1 MEMEEV
7 ILKVVNTLKVYEK
20 GFTSVKRNPVDYQKR
35 VESLSEFVE
44 CRINFELF
52 KDSRFK
58 ELEEIMDSHLFEVES
73 INDENP
79 FKNSFS
85 SITLSIGSKPV
96 NVSDDEYENVINSLT
111 NLIGGTSISFSSDR
125 NNLNLIIR

>member
-125 NNLNLIIR
+125 NNVNLIIR

>member
-1 MEMEEV
+1 MEEV

-20 GFTSVKRNPVDYQKR
+20 GFTSVKRNPVDYQER

-111 NLIGGTSISFSSDR
+111 DLIGGTSISFSSDR

>member
-7 ILKVVNTLKVYEK
+7 VLKVVNTLKVYEK

-96 NVSDDEYENVINSLT
+96 NVSDDEYESVINSLT

>member
-7 ILKVVNTLKVYEK
+7 ILRVVNTLKVYEK

-35 VESLSEFVE
+35 AESLSEFVE

-52 KDSRFK
+52 KDSKFK
-58 ELEEIMDSHLFEVES
+58 ELEEIMDSHLFEVDS

-85 SITLSIGSKPV
+85 SITLSIGRKPIGM
-96 NVSDDEYENVINSLT
+96 SDEEYEKVTNSLI
-111 NLIGGTSISFSSDR
+111 NLIGGTSMSFSSDR
-125 NNLNLIIR
+125 NNLNLVIR

>member
-1 MEMEEV
+1 MEEV

-96 NVSDDEYENVINSLT
+96 NVSHDEYENVINSLT

>member
-1 MEMEEV
+1 MEIEEV

-44 CRINFELF
+44 CRVNFELF
-52 KDSRFK
+52 KDSKFK

-85 SITLSIGSKPV
+85 SITLSIGNKPINMSEEDYR
-96 NVSDDEYENVINSLT
+96 NVTESLID
-111 NLIGGTSISFSSDR
+111 LIGGTSISFSSDR
-125 NNLNLIIR
+125 NNLNLVIR

>member
-7 ILKVVNTLKVYEK
+7 VLKVVNTLKVYEK

>member
-111 NLIGGTSISFSSDR
+111 DLIGGTSISFSSDK
-125 NNLNLIIR
+125 NNLGINIY

>member
-1 MEMEEV
+1 MEEV
-7 ILKVVNTLKVYEK
+7 VLKVVNTLKVYEK

-111 NLIGGTSISFSSDR
+111 DLIGGTSISFSSDR

>member
-1 MEMEEV
+1 MEEV

-58 ELEEIMDSHLFEVES
+58 ELES

-111 NLIGGTSISFSSDR
+111 DLIGGTSISFSSDR

>member
-7 ILKVVNTLKVYEK
+7 ALKVVNTLKVYEK

>member
-1 MEMEEV
+1 MEIEEV

-44 CRINFELF
+44 CRMNFELF

-58 ELEEIMDSHLFEVES
+58 ELEEEMDSHLFEVES
-73 INDENP
+73 ISDENS

-85 SITLSIGSKPV
+85 SITLSIGSKP
-96 NVSDDEYENVINSLT
+96 INMSEEDYSHITESLIS
-111 NLIGGTSISFSSDR
+111 LIGGTSVSFSSDR
-125 NNLNLIIR
+125 SNLNLVIR

>member
-1 MEMEEV
+1 MEEV
-7 ILKVVNTLKVYEK
+7 VLKVVNTLKVYEK

-85 SITLSIGSKPV
+85 SIILSIGSKPV

-111 NLIGGTSISFSSDR
+111 DLIGGTSISFSSDR

>member
-1 MEMEEV
+1 MEEV
-7 ILKVVNTLKVYEK
+7 ALKVVNTLKVYEK

-111 NLIGGTSISFSSDR
+111 DLIGGTSISFSSDR

>member
-1 MEMEEV
+1 MEIEEV

-44 CRINFELF
+44 CRMNFELF

-58 ELEEIMDSHLFEVES
+58 ELEEEMDSHLFEVES
-73 INDENP
+73 ISDENS

-85 SITLSIGSKPV
+85 SITLSIGSKP
-96 NVSDDEYENVINSLT
+96 INMSEEDYSHITESLIS
-111 NLIGGTSISFSSDR
+111 LIGGTSVSFSSDR
-125 NNLNLIIR
+125 NNLNLVIR

>member
-73 INDENP
+73 INDENL

-96 NVSDDEYENVINSLT
+96 NVSEDEYENVINSLT

>member
-1 MEMEEV
+1 MEEV

>member
-1 MEMEEV
+1 MEEV
-7 ILKVVNTLKVYEK
+7 ILKVVNALKVYEK

>member
-1 MEMEEV
+1 MEEV

-52 KDSRFK
+52 KDPRFK

-85 SITLSIGSKPV
+85 SITLSIGSKP
-96 NVSDDEYENVINSLT
+96 INMSEEDYSHITESLIS
-111 NLIGGTSISFSSDR
+111 LIGGTSVSFSSDR
-125 NNLNLIIR
+125 NNLNLVIR

>member
-7 ILKVVNTLKVYEK
+7 VLKVVNTLKVYEK

-96 NVSDDEYENVINSLT
+96 NVSDNEYENIINSLT

>member
-1 MEMEEV
+1 MEEV
-7 ILKVVNTLKVYEK
+7 VLKVVNTLKVYEK

>member
-111 NLIGGTSISFSSDR
+111 DLIGGTSISFSSDR

>member
-20 GFTSVKRNPVDYQKR
+20 GFTSVKRNPVDYQER

-111 NLIGGTSISFSSDR
+111 DLIGGTSISFSSDR

>member
-1 MEMEEV
+1 MEIEEV

-44 CRINFELF
+44 CRMNFELF

-58 ELEEIMDSHLFEVES
+58 ELEEGMDSHLFEVES
-73 INDENP
+73 ISDENS

-85 SITLSIGSKPV
+85 SITLSIGGKP
-96 NVSDDEYENVINSLT
+96 INMSEEDYSHITESLIS
-111 NLIGGTSISFSSDR
+111 LIGGTSVSFSSDR
-125 NNLNLIIR
+125 NNLNLVIR

>member
-1 MEMEEV
+1 MEEV
-7 ILKVVNTLKVYEK
+7 VLKVVNTLKVYEK

-96 NVSDDEYENVINSLT
+96 NVSDNEYENVINSLT

>member
-1 MEMEEV
+1 MEIEEV

-44 CRINFELF
+44 CRMNFELF

-58 ELEEIMDSHLFEVES
+58 ELEEAMDSHLFEVES
-73 INDENP
+73 ISDENS

-85 SITLSIGSKPV
+85 SITLSIGSKP
-96 NVSDDEYENVINSLT
+96 INMSEEDYSHITESLIS
-111 NLIGGTSISFSSDR
+111 LIGGTSVSFSSDR
-125 NNLNLIIR
+125 NNLNLVIR

>member
-1 MEMEEV
+1 MEEV

-73 INDENP
+73 INDENL

>member
-1 MEMEEV
+1 MEEV
-7 ILKVVNTLKVYEK
+7 ILKAVNTLKVYEK

-111 NLIGGTSISFSSDR
+111 DLIGGTSISFSSDR

>member
-1 MEMEEV
+1 MEIEDV

-44 CRINFELF
+44 CRVNFELF
-52 KDSRFK
+52 KDSKFK

-73 INDENP
+73 INDENS

-85 SITLSIGSKPV
+85 SITLSIGNKPINMSEEDYR
-96 NVSDDEYENVINSLT
+96 NVTESLID
-111 NLIGGTSISFSSDR
+111 LIGGTSISFSSDR
-125 NNLNLIIR
+125 NNLNLVIR

>member
-1 MEMEEV
+1 MEEV

-35 VESLSEFVE
+35 VESLSEFME

-111 NLIGGTSISFSSDR
+111 DLIGGTSISFSSDR

>member
-7 ILKVVNTLKVYEK
+7 VLKVVNTLKVYEK

-96 NVSDDEYENVINSLT
+96 NVSDNEYENVINSLT

>member
-1 MEMEEV
+1 MEEV

-111 NLIGGTSISFSSDR
+111 DLIGGTSISFSSDR

>member
-73 INDENP
+73 INDENL
-79 FKNSFS
+79 FKNSFR

>member
-1 MEMEEV
+1 MEEV

-52 KDSRFK
+52 KDPRFK

>member
-73 INDENP
+73 INDENL